1 MTVPLV
7 GGIGLRPAVEADL
20 PALVALLADDPIGS
34 GREAAAG
41 KDLAPYRRAFELI
54 TADPA
59 HALVVA
65 VDGEEVVGTLQ
76 LSVLPG
82 LSRRGALRGQLEAVR
97 VRADHRGHGLGAV
110 LIGWAVE
117 EARRRSCSLVQLT
130 TDKSRTGAHR
140 FYERLGFAASHE
152 GMKLDLRA
160 EEPPL
165 PAERGPATAPPAGG
179 VPSAGS

>member
-1 MTVPLV
+1 VTIPLGD

-34 GREAAAG
+34 GREARG
-41 KDLAPYRRAFELI
+41 GEDLAPYRQAFELI
-54 TADPA
+54 VGDPA

-82 LSRRGALRGQLEAVR
+82 LSRRGALRGQIEAVR
-97 VRADHRGHGLGAV
+97 VRADHRGQGLGAAM
-110 LIGWAVE
+110 IGWAVE

-130 TDKSRTGAHR
+130 TDKSRTDAHR
-140 FYERLGFAASHE
+140 FYERLGFVASHE
-152 GMKLDLRA
+152 GLKLHLGTGDDPEPGGAPSGAPGGGSRA
-160 EEPPL
+160 
-165 PAERGPATAPPAGG
+165 AD
-179 VPSAGS
+179 S